1 MDAELMSNRELTG
14 VSLVIPSYNE
24 ELSIADV
31 IVEYR
36 AHLERCDCPFEIIV
50 VDDDSKDRTA
60 ELAMKAGARVIRH
73 PQNFGVGAARKTGIR
88 AAKWNAILMT
98 DGDGTYPAE
107 RVPEMVEHLQ
117 YSDIVVG
124 TRGEERGRFR
134 FLRWMV
140 KRGIC
145 RFTCYLTGADI
156 PDLNSGLRLF
166 YRDLALRFFYL
177 LPDGHSWVNTIT
189 LCSLTNGFPVDFL
202 PIDYRRRI
210 GKSKF
215 HPVRDTYKYFLTLV
229 RTVTY
234 FVPLQV
240 FMPKSLLLLGIGA
253 ATLTHGVVRG
263 DIYETSMLVT
273 IAGLFTFF
281 FGLLADQN
289 ACICSELEY
298 YRRTLDERAGK
309 AVRSLVGDT
318 CNV

>member
-73 PQNFGVGAARKTGIR
+73 PQNLGVGAARKTGIR

-117 YSDIVVG
+117 YSDIVFG

-140 KRGIC
+140 KRGIY
-145 RFTCYLTGADI
+145 RFTCYLA
-156 PDLNSGLRLF
+156 
-166 YRDLALRFFYL
+166 
-177 LPDGHSWVNTIT
+177 
-189 LCSLTNGFPVDFL
+189 
-202 PIDYRRRI
+202 
-210 GKSKF
+210 
-215 HPVRDTYKYFLTLV
+215 
-229 RTVTY
+229 
-234 FVPLQV
+234 PLQA

-281 FGLLADQN
+281 FGLPADQN
-289 ACICSELEY
+289 GRIRSELEY
-298 YRRTLDERAGK
+298 YRQTLDERAGK